1 MGHRIDPL
9 PFGKKLSDS
18 VFEFYKPKTVH
29 LEVVFIH
36 GLVQGKCED
45 AYWKTWARDGIPEN
59 LWPRTWLPK
68 NFPSAR
74 VLALSYDASIKRT
87 ATDGRMDLYGLG
99 ENLIQEMVDF
109 GRIGQNGVPV
119 VFVCHGFGGLVA
131 KQIVVFGNKR
141 PFLGY
146 QKVQNLLQNIDAF
159 CFYST
164 PHHGSHLAKSA
175 LYHSGGAKGPLLESF
190 KVLDQETC
198 RLNQEFEQ
206 SKRPSW
212 HFHVAAESHEIS
224 KFREMVV
231 AEASSRY
238 GNATHMTLYASYV
251 DICKPSSKKDSS
263 YQWLTMHLK
272 EVLDRN
278 LVSLPLAIESLASE
292 SLVRFQEQEESV
304 KGMLQE
310 FRIVGLIGMGGSGKT
325 TLAKVV
331 YQSIC
336 SDFEKSSYL
345 DDVKSKGTLDEVLV
359 TLLRQF
365 GIKNRK
371 TGVEAQLSDFQDLK
385 EIYLKD
391 LKTFVKKHKVL
402 VVVDDV
408 GSEENFNHLLACM
421 DFINGREDSRMI
433 VTCREWQLLRKHAPL
448 VGKYEMKLLNGS
460 GLDIELFS
468 HHVYKG
474 AKTEL
479 RRREWLQE
487 YLSRD
492 ASGTLI
498 SDFESVFNS
507 IVDACAGLPLSL
519 EVMGSCIGSYLKDCD
534 VSSRECLELW
544 RGALQKFR
552 DAEALDG
559 AEAGNER
566 PWKSLRISYDDL
578 GPSLREKF
586 LDVACFFCG
595 SLRYDY
601 NSLLRIWGGKPSDCV
616 DLKNLQD
623 RCLFRVNKEDGVV
636 TMHDQL
642 RDMGRSI
649 VKGDGEYMTRVWTD
663 QDVGRVLQSKE
674 SRATVGLSLGD
685 WNKAS
690 HAIVRG
696 KAQET
701 SMWEILFSMFTWDK
715 PMVLRCRNLRLID
728 LRDVQGNICATIV
741 LEDSSSLHWI
751 CLRGGNI
758 TKVPNFVWKCIHL
771 YVLDLHGCIGFKE
784 LSELVGDL
792 VKLLELNLRDC
803 KYLRSLPPSIGNL
816 VNLSSLNLLGCE
828 SLTSLPPSTGNLVNL
843 SSLNLGGCG
852 SLTFLPPSI
861 GNLVNLSSLN
871 LLECGSLTSLPP
883 SIGDLVNLSSLN
895 LSGCGSLT
903 SLPPSIGNLVNLSEL
918 DLHWCGSLTSLPPS
932 IGNLVNLSSLHL
944 GGCGSLTSL
953 PPSIGNL
960 VNLSSL
966 DLCYCG
972 SLTSLPPS
980 IGNLVNLSELDL
992 QRCGSL
998 TSLPPSIGNLVNLSS
1013 FNLGG
1018 CGSLTSLPPSIG
1030 NLVNLSSLNL
1040 GGCGSLTFLPPSIG
1054 NLVNLSSLNLLGCGS
1069 LTSLPPSTGDLVNLS
1084 SLNLGGCGSLTS
1096 LPPSIGNLVNLSELD
1111 LHWCGSL
1118 TSLPPSIGNLVNLSS
1133 LYVLRCGSLTSLPP
1147 SIGNLV
1153 SLYSLD
1159 LWGCSSLTSLPPSI
1173 GSLVNL
1179 SSLNLLGCGSLTSLP
1194 PSIGNL
1200 VNLSELDLQRCGSLT
1215 SLPPSIGNLVNLSKL
1230 HLGGCGSLTSLPP
1243 SIGNLVN
1250 LRRLDLDGCGSLTSL
1265 PPSFGNLVNFR
1276 P

>member
-1 MGHRIDPL
+1 MGEIIDPL
-9 PFGKKLSDS
+9 ALGKKLSDS
-18 VFEFYKPKTVH
+18 VFEFYKPKIVH

-36 GLVQGKCED
+36 GLEQGKCGD
-45 AYWKTWARDGIPEN
+45 AYWKTWARDGRPEN

-68 NFPSAR
+68 EFPSAR

-87 ATDGRMDLYGLG
+87 ATDGRMDLFLLG

-109 GRIGQNGVPV
+109 GRIGLHGVPV

-164 PHHGSHLAKSA
+164 PHHGSHLAKSP
-175 LYHSGGAKGPLLESF
+175 LYLSGGTKSPLLENF
-190 KVLDQETC
+190 EVLDKETG

-206 SKRPSW
+206 FKRPSW
-212 HFHVAAESHEIS
+212 HFHVVAELHEIP

-238 GNATHMTLYASYV
+238 EIASHMTLNASYV
-251 DICKPSSKKDSS
+251 DICKPSSEKDSS
-263 YQWLTMHLK
+263 YQWLTMRLK

-278 LVSLPLAIESLASE
+278 LVSPPLAIDSLALE

-310 FRIVGLIGMGGSGKT
+310 FRIVGLVGMGGSGKT

-336 SDFEKSSYL
+336 DDFEKSSYL

-371 TGVEAQLSDFQDLK
+371 TGVEAQVSDFQDLK

-391 LKTFVKKHKVL
+391 LKAFVKEHKVL

-408 GSEENFNHLLACM
+408 GSEENFNHLLACT
-421 DFINGREDSRMI
+421 DFINGRQDSRMI
-433 VTCREWQLLRKHAPL
+433 VTCREWQLLRTHAPL
-448 VGKYEMKLLNGS
+448 VGKYEMKLLNRS

-474 AKTEL
+474 AKTKL
-479 RRREWLQE
+479 QRREFLQE

-498 SDFESVFNS
+498 GDFESVFNS

-519 EVMGSCIGSYLKDCD
+519 EVMGSCIRSYLWDCD

-544 RGALQKFR
+544 RGALQKLEA
-552 DAEALDG
+552 AEALNG
-559 AEAGNER
+559 AEAEDER
-566 PWKSLRISYDDL
+566 LWKSLRISYDDL

-601 NSLLRIWGGKPSDCV
+601 NSLLRIWGGRPSDRV
-616 DLKNLQD
+616 DLRNLQD
-623 RCLFRVNKEDGVV
+623 RCLFKVNKEDGVV

-649 VKGDGEYMTRVWTD
+649 VKDQRRPEYMTRVWTD
-663 QDVGRVLQSKE
+663 QDVRRVLQGKE
-674 SRATVGLSLGD
+674 SRATEGLSLGD

-690 HAIVRG
+690 EAIMRR
-696 KAQET
+696 KAHEIPKLK
-701 SMWEILFSMFTWDK
+701 ILFNSMFLWNK
-715 PMVLRCRNLRLID
+715 PMVLKCPNLRLID
-728 LRDVQGNICATIV
+728 LREVQGNICATIN

-771 YVLDLHGCIGFKE
+771 HVLDLYGCTRMKE

-792 VKLLELNLRDC
+792 VKLLELNLTDC
-803 KYLRSLPPSIGNL
+803 SSLRSLPPSIGNL
-816 VNLSSLNLLGCE
+816 VNLSSLDLVGCG
-828 SLTSLPPSTGNLVNL
+828 SLRSLPPTIGNFVNL
-843 SSLNLGGCG
+843 SSLNLGACD
-852 SLTFLPPSI
+852 SLRSLPPSI
-861 GNLVNLSSLN
+861 GNLVNLSRLDLYRCGSLTSLPPSIRKLVNLSSLN
-871 LLECGSLTSLPP
+871 LKGCVSMTSLPPSIGDLVNLSSLNLDGCRSLTSLLPTIGNLVNLSSLNLCGCESLTSLPPTIGNLVNLSSLDLGRCKSLISYPPFISNLVNLSSLNLSGFISLPSLPPTIGNLVNLSKLNLGACVSLTSLPPSIGDLVNLLSLDLSWCESLTSLPP
-883 SIGDLVNLSSLN
+883 SIGDLVNLSSLDLSWCKSLTSLPPSIGDLVN
-895 LSGCGSLT
+895 LSSLDLSWCESVTSLPPSIGNLVNLSKLNLGACVSLTSLPPSIGDLVNLLSLDLSWCESLTSLPPSIGDLVNLSSLDLSWCKSLT

-918 DLHWCGSLTSLPPS
+918 DLD
-932 IGNLVNLSSLHL
+932 
-944 GGCGSLTSL
+944 GCGSLTSL

-966 DLCYCG
+966 DLVGCG
-972 SLTSLPPS
+972 SLASVPQS
-980 IGNLVNLSELDL
+980 VIHLVNLSRFRIME
-992 QRCGSL
+992 Q
-998 TSLPPSIGNLVNLSS
+998 PMSS
-1013 FNLGG
+1013 
-1018 CGSLTSLPPSIG
+1018 
-1030 NLVNLSSLNL
+1030 
-1040 GGCGSLTFLPPSIG
+1040 
-1054 NLVNLSSLNLLGCGS
+1054 
-1069 LTSLPPSTGDLVNLS
+1069 
-1084 SLNLGGCGSLTS
+1084 
-1096 LPPSIGNLVNLSELD
+1096 
-1111 LHWCGSL
+1111 
-1118 TSLPPSIGNLVNLSS
+1118 
-1133 LYVLRCGSLTSLPP
+1133 
-1147 SIGNLV
+1147 
-1153 SLYSLD
+1153 
-1159 LWGCSSLTSLPPSI
+1159 
-1173 GSLVNL
+1173 
-1179 SSLNLLGCGSLTSLP
+1179 
-1194 PSIGNL
+1194 
-1200 VNLSELDLQRCGSLT
+1200 
-1215 SLPPSIGNLVNLSKL
+1215 
-1230 HLGGCGSLTSLPP
+1230 
-1243 SIGNLVN
+1243 
-1250 LRRLDLDGCGSLTSL
+1250 
-1265 PPSFGNLVNFR
+1265 
-1276 P
+1276 